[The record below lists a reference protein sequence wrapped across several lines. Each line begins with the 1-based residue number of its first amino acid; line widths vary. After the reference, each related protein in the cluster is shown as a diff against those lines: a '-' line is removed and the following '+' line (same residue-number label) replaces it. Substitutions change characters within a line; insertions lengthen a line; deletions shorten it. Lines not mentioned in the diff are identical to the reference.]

1 MSFGDV
7 VFHPHFAQFVFEGVA
22 GLLVEFEF
30 AEAVNGLKSLSV
42 EVSIGF
48 LELLLFLFGGV
59 DEVLRAFGFLL

>member
-1 MSFGDV
+1 MSFGDI
-7 VFHPHFAQFVFEGVA
+7 VFHPHFAQLVFKGVA

-59 DEVLRAFGFLL
+59 DEVL